1 MCEPQE
7 CWERVVADELEVGD
21 IVAGLPEHS
30 LGSSIVI
37 TNIVRHNL
45 TMEIHSDWGDDP
57 IFRESF
63 VFRKKSDN
71 LRRKMLEILTC
82 LMEDCVVYYKDSM
95 DVNSTCIEQIDSVLQ
110 SVKKGENYE

>member
-30 LGSSIVI
+30 LGSSIKI
-37 TNIVRHNL
+37 RDIIRYDL

-57 IFRESF
+57 IFRDSF
-63 VFRKKSDN
+63 IFRKKSDD
-71 LRRKMLEILTC
+71 LSSKMLEILTC
-82 LMEDCVVYYKDSM
+82 IKQDCVVYYKDSM

-110 SVKKGENYE
+110 SVKKGESHE

>member
-30 LGSSIVI
+30 LGSLIKI
-37 TNIVRHNL
+37 RDIIRYNL

-57 IFRESF
+57 IFRDSF
-63 VFRKKSDN
+63 VFRKKADS
-71 LRRKMLEILTC
+71 LYLKMLEILTRIK
-82 LMEDCVVYYKDSM
+82 EDGVVYYKNSM
-95 DVNSTCIEQIDSVLQ
+95 DVDSECMDQIYLVLNSASERT
-110 SVKKGENYE
+110 ENE